1 MHLRFLLVVVL
12 VVLAAN
18 CHGLSMKKIDGNS
31 HVQIRSIPHGTRVNL
46 EQINPRAEAEERGEV
61 HNVDLSTF
69 RLRDLRSTDTTSAAK
84 PMDVQK
90 EERGPSP
97 SVLKTFAQKDKNSP
111 FNRLKGLLGKNPT
124 KLTQKNVDDLKK
136 KSKLKGLLSKKP
148 STLNKE
154 SAGILRGYLAKN
166 GMKRVY
172 IDAVMTAFGVSA
184 LAVLIYALATSA
196 PK

>member
-18 CHGLSMKKIDGNS
+18 CHGLNMKKIDGNS
-31 HVQIRSIPHGTRVNL
+31 HVQICSIPHGTRVNL
-46 EQINPRAEAEERGEV
+46 EPIKPRVEAEERGEV
-61 HNVDLSTF
+61 HNADLSTF
-69 RLRDLRSTDTTSAAK
+69 RLRDLRNTDTTSAAK

-90 EERGPSP
+90 EERVPSP

-124 KLTQKNVDDLKK
+124 KLT
-136 KSKLKGLLSKKP
+136 
-148 STLNKE
+148 
-154 SAGILRGYLAKN
+154 
-166 GMKRVY
+166 
-172 IDAVMTAFGVSA
+172 
-184 LAVLIYALATSA
+184 